1 MFKYF
6 PHTDVDLEEM
16 KSFLNIQE
24 TKELFKN
31 IPSSVLFEGEYNL
44 DESMSE
50 EEIRRYFS
58 ALAKQ
63 NTEYTVFAGGGFY
76 DHYQPSVINSIVSR
90 QEFLTAYTPYQP
102 EIAQGTLTYI
112 FEYQSM
118 IQTLTGL
125 DVSNASMYDGTT
137 ATAEAMFM
145 ACSITKRNKVLIP
158 NNVNPVLIEVV
169 KTYAHFKGI
178 DVEVVPSKNGCIDIQ
193 TLSNSIDSSVAGVIV
208 QKPNYFGIVEDFEPV
223 GNLAHLAGALLIEN
237 ADISTLGV
245 LKTPGEDGADIA
257 VGDCQALGMPLSFG
271 GPTLGYMATTKKH
284 VRKMPGR
291 ICGLSY
297 DALGKRAFV
306 LTLQAREQHIR
317 REKANS
323 NICSNQSL
331 MALYTTVYLSLLG
344 PKGLKEVNERS
355 YEGAHYLY
363 HQLLQTG
370 KFYPAFDA
378 PFLKE
383 FVINT
388 HIPHEL
394 IDEVLKQNGILGG
407 LSLSHLG
414 EEFENMIT
422 FAVTEKRTK
431 AEIDHL
437 VQILGG
443 LSW

>member
-6 PHTDVDLEEM
+6 PHTDVDLDEM
-16 KSFLNIQE
+16 KRFLNIQD

-31 IPSSVLFEGEYNL
+31 IPSSVLFEGDYQL

-50 EEIRRYFS
+50 EEIRRYFTL
-58 ALAKQ
+58 LAKQ

-76 DHYQPSVINSIVSR
+76 DHYQPSVINSIISR

-145 ACSITKRNKVLIP
+145 ATAITKRNKILIP
-158 NNVNPVLIEVV
+158 DNVNPVLIDVV

-178 DVEVVPSKNGCIDIQ
+178 EIELISTKNGVIDV
-193 TLSNSIDSSVAGVIV
+193 TALSSQLDSTVAGVIT
-208 QKPNYFGIVEDFEPV
+208 QKPNYFGIIEDLEPIA
-223 GNLAHLAGALLIEN
+223 NLTHSVGALLIEN
-237 ADISTLGV
+237 ADISTLGI

-257 VGDCQALGMPLSFG
+257 VGDCQSLGMPLSFG

-297 DALGKRAFV
+297 DSNGKRAFV

-331 MALYTTVYLSLLG
+331 MALYSTVYLSLLG
-344 PKGLKEVNERS
+344 PNGLKEVNERS

-363 HQLLQTG
+363 NKLIQTG
-370 KFYPAFDA
+370 KFYPAFSA

-394 IDEVLKQNGILGG
+394 ISEVLKLNGILGG
-407 LSLSHLG
+407 MSLSHLG
-414 EEFENMIT
+414 EAYENMIT
-422 FAVTEKRTK
+422 FAVTEKRTLD
-431 AEIDHL
+431 EIDAL

>member
-6 PHTDVDLEEM
+6 PHTDVDLKEM
-16 KSFLNIQE
+16 MRFLNIQD
-24 TKELFKN
+24 TKELFKS
-31 IPSSVLFEGEYNL
+31 IPSNVLFDGDYQL

-50 EEIRRYFS
+50 EEVRRYFS

-63 NTEYTVFAGGGFY
+63 NTEFTVFAGGGFY

-125 DVSNASMYDGTT
+125 EVSNASMYDGTT
-137 ATAEAMFM
+137 STAEAMFM
-145 ACSITKRNKVLIP
+145 ACSITKRNKTLIP
-158 NNVNPVLIEVV
+158 NNVNPTLVDVV
-169 KTYAHFKGI
+169 KTYAHYKGI
-178 DVEVVPSKNGCIDIQ
+178 EVEVIPTKNGVIDIDLLKQ
-193 TLSNSIDSSVAGVIV
+193 SLDSSVAGLIA
-208 QKPNYFGIVEDFEPV
+208 QKPNYFGIIEDLEPI
-223 GNLAHLAGALLIEN
+223 AALVHESGGLFIEN
-237 ADISTLGV
+237 ADISSLGI

-257 VGDCQALGMPLSFG
+257 VGDCQSLGMPLSYG

-297 DALGKRAFV
+297 DTNGKRAFV

-331 MALYTTVYLSLLG
+331 MALYSTVYLSLLG
-344 PKGLKEVNERS
+344 PQGLKEVNERS

-363 HQLLQTG
+363 RELLKTG
-370 KFYPAFDA
+370 KFYEAFHA

-394 IDEVLKQNGILGG
+394 IDMVLKQNGILGG
-407 LSLSHLG
+407 LSLAPLG
-414 EEFENMIT
+414 EEYENMIT

-431 AEIDHL
+431 EEIDEL
-437 VQILGG
+437 VRILGG